1 MRGGYILEWLD
12 TLVTVTFNPA
22 KTRVA
27 EIVPENIVKLH
38 EQITIEKEK
47 IQVAIKSIVFNID
60 DEAKIRCSIKK
71 YHSSLIM
78 LLDQALEN
86 KTQISKPAFLK
97 PVLGSII
104 SSIDELLSLIES
116 RFITYLSIDER
127 VPATYLAIAK
137 KELSRK
143 LAAIT
148 EKLHNIQSFQP
159 AFSILKQ
166 EVEELLNYQPDTHAY
181 TFQEILYL
189 KDLCMELGRLMP
201 IDEAVVYSSLDEL
214 LVSMNFN
221 SKPYIYNLTQRV
233 AAHVNSSEQTAGKME
248 RLLFHLKV
256 FKQFH
261 RKPNVIFN
269 AKDAD
274 LYKQVCN
281 WFTQELFYLEK
292 QIHYS
297 IIPLKESA
305 PKEVE
310 KSKEKQKILSILSVD
325 QMALVLRAADD
336 MKIIMARSLNSVF
349 KNIVPHL
356 STPYQED
363 ISYDSMRSKSYS
375 AEQRDK
381 EIVIQTLQ
389 QMISKIKEY

>member
-281 WFTQELFYLEK
+281 WFTRNYFIGKRYNI
-292 QIHYS
+292 IHS
-297 IIPLKESA
+297 LTEA
-305 PKEVE
+305 LRL
-310 KSKEKQKILSILSVD
+310 KSKKSKKSCYTF
-325 QMALVLRAADD
+325 
-336 MKIIMARSLNSVF
+336 IINRWF
-349 KNIVPHL
+349 
-356 STPYQED
+356 
-363 ISYDSMRSKSYS
+363 
-375 AEQRDK
+375 
-381 EIVIQTLQ
+381 
-389 QMISKIKEY
+389 